1 MPIDRCY
8 CYQQTFAAL
17 KDVADETGAASIKA
31 LQEHVLFGQNC
42 ELCHPYV
49 RRMLDTGE
57 TSFEEVIR
65 AEDETADP

>member
-17 KDVADETGAASIKA
+17 KDVAENTGATSIEA

-57 TSFEEVIR
+57 TSFEDVIR
-65 AEDETADP
+65 ADDETSDA

>member
-17 KDVADETGAASIKA
+17 MDVAENTGATSIEA

-57 TSFEEVIR
+57 TSFEDVIR
-65 AEDETADP
+65 AEDEAADA